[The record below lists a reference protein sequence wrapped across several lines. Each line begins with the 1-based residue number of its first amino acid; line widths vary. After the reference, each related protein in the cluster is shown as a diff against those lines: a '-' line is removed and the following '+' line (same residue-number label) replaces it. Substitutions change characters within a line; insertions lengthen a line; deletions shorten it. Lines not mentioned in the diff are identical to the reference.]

1 MAFSVKVRGLL
12 VIILVLP
19 LMIPMLSFDSQ
30 GDGSINNSS
39 DNKLSSDLDEPLDDN
54 PARIGLIVH
63 FKDGP
68 RDSDKELVK
77 NLGFTIKRTF
87 HVIPALSITGP
98 TNRLDDLLDLN
109 RVTYIERE
117 WLRYTN

>member
-54 PARIGLIVH
+54 PGRIGLIVH

-77 NLGFTIKRTF
+77 NLGFNHRSDAP
-87 HVIPALSITGP
+87 VGRSTG
-98 TNRLDDLLDLN
+98 N
-109 RVTYIERE
+109 E
-117 WLRYTN
+117 